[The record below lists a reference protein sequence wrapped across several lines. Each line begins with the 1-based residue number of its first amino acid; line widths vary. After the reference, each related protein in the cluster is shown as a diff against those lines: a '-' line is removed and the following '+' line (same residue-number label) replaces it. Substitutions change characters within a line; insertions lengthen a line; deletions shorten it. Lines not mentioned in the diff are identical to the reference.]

1 MQQVGRRQGEIERVR
16 MDADAAPA
24 NQIGRHRLVPARVDK
39 VCIGKPER
47 RGIRKGLVDVS
58 IPEPDLRTC
67 ISRPGFDF
75 ANPVSESRKSG
86 PIE

>member
-39 VCIGKPER
+39 VCIGKPEH
-47 RGIRKGLVDVS
+47 RGKRKGLRHVS
-58 IPEPDLRTC
+58 IRIAGDPLGLGAGLELGTAGSSAMASCTSD
-67 ISRPGFDF
+67 
-75 ANPVSESRKSG
+75 
-86 PIE
+86 